1 MNVEKERWLSLTLWL
16 TNILT
21 TLPAGVTRD
30 IFKVER
36 RIRNEISA
44 VSKICNGIERFP

>member
-30 IFKVER
+30 IFKIVLDKMA
-36 RIRNEISA
+36 EIETHNPI
-44 VSKICNGIERFP
+44 K